1 VQVKVLHTWK
11 QYQTKS
17 GESLE
22 IILADEMGTQIHATV
37 KKNLLHRFERMM
49 VVGEWKFIENFSL
62 NQASGHYR
70 TTRHQFKMSFIS
82 STVVSKSS
90 NRSDSL
96 FFDFSE
102 FVTILDDVPIRV
114 FRLVSVIGQVES
126 VYELQTISVMNKDTT
141 KLEFALRNANDERL
155 PCTLWGKFGEEVW
168 SACRSSGE
176 RSVILVICFGKIN
189 VFKGDRRITSSCQ
202 TTKVLIHLNDPDAI
216 VFKNSLPENCG
227 RITFLS
233 SKPQQWVSYGGEIHF
248 DQFPMVT
255 ISELQD
261 SLEVGKCKIMFTIY
275 AVDTD
280 WSWFYLVCTRY
291 GKKVYKIP
299 KKEDQKMTKKNKTLY
314 SCETCDAKVLF
325 VSARYKLHLCVMDD
339 TSKIKCFLYDRNAQD
354 ILNQKVDEILKGN
367 FDEIQESDVLPDAL
381 QNLIGKTFQFL
392 ICVEK
397 ENLYGGS
404 NTYKVG
410 KVWKG
415 NDVLSVDEVNESEDM
430 GDQSL
435 LLPGNKNKQKALL
448 SGWSSQVNNSGSS
461 STNSFTQKSDIVDNH
476 FENKIKVHSLFPQ
489 ILVDRTNNE
498 SLTRMHNQFSPTL
511 CDGLENCKSS

>member
-1 VQVKVLHTWK
+1 MASTTKLTPLADVKPFKTGSKDQVKVLHTWK

-22 IILADEMGTQIHATV
+22 IILADEMGTKIHATV

-62 NQASGHYR
+62 NQTSGQIR

-82 STVVSKSS
+82 FTVVSKSS
-90 NRSDSL
+90 NWSDNL
-96 FFDFSE
+96 FFFISMN
-102 FVTILDDVPIRV
+102 
-114 FRLVSVIGQVES
+114 VIGQVES
-126 VYELQTISVMNKDTT
+126 VCELQTISVMNKDTSI
-141 KLEFALRNANDERL
+141 LEFDLRNANDERL
-155 PCTLWGKFGEEVW
+155 PCTLWGKLGEEVY
-168 SACRSSGE
+168 SACRSAGE
-176 RSVILVICFGKIN
+176 RSLILVIRFGKIN

-202 TTKVLIHLNDPDAI
+202 TTKVLINLNDPDVI

-227 RITFLS
+227 RISFLS
-233 SKPQQWVSYGGEIHF
+233 SKPQQRVSYGDETNF

-261 SLEVGKCKIMFTIY
+261 YLEVGKCKIMCTIY

-280 WSWFYLVCTRY
+280 WSWFYLVCTRC

-314 SCETCDAKVLF
+314 SCETCDAKVSF
-325 VSARYKLHLCVMDD
+325 VSARYKFHLCVMDN
-339 TSKIKCFLYDRNAQD
+339 TNKLKCFIFDLNAQD
-354 ILNQKVDEILKGN
+354 ILIRK
-367 FDEIQESDVLPDAL
+367 IQDPDVVPDAL

-410 KVWKG
+410 KFWKG
-415 NDVLSVDEVNESEDM
+415 NDVLSADEVNESEDM
-430 GDQSL
+430 GDDSL
-435 LLPGNKNKQKALL
+435 LLSGNQKTLL
-448 SGWSSQVNNSGSS
+448 SGWSSEVNNSGSS
-461 STNSFTQKSDIVDNH
+461 STNSFTQNSDIVDNH
-476 FENKIKVHSLFPQ
+476 FEKKIKVHTLFPQ
-489 ILVDRTNNE
+489 IFVDRTNTE
-498 SLTRMHNQFSPTL
+498 SLTRTHNQFSPTV
-511 CDGLENCKSS
+511 CDRLKNCKSS